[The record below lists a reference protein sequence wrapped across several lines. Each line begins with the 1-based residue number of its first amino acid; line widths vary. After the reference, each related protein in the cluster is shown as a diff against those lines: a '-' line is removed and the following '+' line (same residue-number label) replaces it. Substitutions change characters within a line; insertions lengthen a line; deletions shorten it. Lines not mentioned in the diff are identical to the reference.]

1 MLTVASGW
9 TASSRKTCRLTW
21 NLTLAPGWPLRCLK
35 RASSSNSKPKC
46 SSTAGE
52 WTARSPG
59 QRTEYTGL
67 QGQIGQVWSE
77 DIAGYVY
84 KEGKYDVTVRTSE
97 RAESVDDFKFPVGV
111 PTSKSNFTHLLTV
124 FGGVQGLELLLSN
137 YWDLEKIEDPSLLF
151 DCHLNTCPNQGSRTI
166 RTEEALLVTMA

>member
-1 MLTVASGW
+1 M
-9 TASSRKTCRLTW
+9 
-21 NLTLAPGWPLRCLK
+21 
-35 RASSSNSKPKC
+35 
-46 SSTAGE
+46 
-52 WTARSPG
+52 
-59 QRTEYTGL
+59 
-67 QGQIGQVWSE
+67 
-77 DIAGYVY
+77 Y
-84 KEGKYDVTVRTSE
+84 KEGKYDVTVGASE

-166 RTEEALLVTMA
+166 RTEEALLVTLELLRPKLEVKSG